1 MLIATIILRAL
12 LLVLYASDIMLNR
25 KLRKKDVTLRRQL
38 NKKQEIMKFVYHF
51 IVMAGLLTPI
61 KSIFI
66 VVTLAST
73 VFFFFYTDREVY
85 ANMSSMNFRGQSFE
99 FKKIKNFTYE
109 NNTFEFDYNNEH
121 HKLKN
126 PFLDQAFIE
135 REIVHRIEKIAYKQ
149 EQKQKL
155 NK

>member
-109 NNTFEFDYNNEH
+109 NNTFEFAYNNEH

-126 PFLDQAFIE
+126 PFLDKAFIE
-135 REIVHRIEKIAYKQ
+135 REIVHRIEKLAYKQ
-149 EQKQKL
+149 EQKQKR